1 MKYRKHAYQT
11 EEDYYLI
18 RNFLR
23 EVFLINDRLEHSW
36 HVARLDYWRWHLI
49 LNCHSCDPIEK
60 VTTIWKNEDGVIVG
74 VLHPLGEGEIRLHV
88 HPEYR
93 SQALEDAILAHAEE
107 YLSYQTQPG
116 KNTVYLPVFSKDVTR
131 QETLIGRG
139 YTKTGGISHHWRREL
154 VETIP
159 DMPVTAGYSIRS
171 MGTID
176 EHPARSWASWRA
188 FHNDEPDTNYDG
200 DWSWYQNIQSAP
212 LYRRDLD
219 IVAVTSQG
227 KIVAFCT
234 IYYDDH
240 TRSAVCVL
248 VGTAVEHQRRGLGK
262 AVMLEGM
269 RRLKKMG
276 CRWVFVTAYDP
287 PANGLYGSV
296 MQTNQVTETWIKE
309 LAVEEDFPH
318 WHRVPVSA
326 ENNIRASEW
335 NPSQVSEPND

>member
-1 MKYRKHAYQT
+1 MALRMRSYQT
-11 EEDYYLI
+11 EEDYFLI

-23 EVFLINDRLEHSW
+23 EVFLINNRLECSW
-36 HVARLDYWRWHLI
+36 HVSRLDYWRWHLI
-49 LNCHSCDPIEK
+49 LNCHYCDPIEK
-60 VTTIWKNEDGVIVG
+60 VTTIWENEDGGIAG

-93 SQALEDAILAHAEE
+93 SQAMEDAILTHAEE
-107 YLSYQTQPG
+107 HLSYRTQPG
-116 KNTVYLPVFSKDVTR
+116 KNTVYLPVFSGDVAR
-131 QETLIGRG
+131 QETLIRRG
-139 YTKTGGISHHWRREL
+139 YIKTGGISHHWYRDLDTYVPDIL
-154 VETIP
+154 VA
-159 DMPVTAGYSIRS
+159 AGYSIRS

-176 EHPARSWASWRA
+176 EHPPRSWASWKA
-188 FHNDEPDTNYDG
+188 FHNDEPDKNYDG

-219 IVAVTSQG
+219 IIAVTSQG

-240 TRSAVCVL
+240 TQSAVCVL

-276 CRWVFVTAYDP
+276 CRRVFATAYDP

-296 MQTNQVTETWIKE
+296 MQTNEVAETWIKE
-309 LAVEEDFPH
+309 WSKEGISMHVSDF
-318 WHRVPVSA
+318 
-326 ENNIRASEW
+326 
-335 NPSQVSEPND
+335 